1 MYYNNAIPYICFMVG
16 KSLFNNSIHSGLQR
30 SLLIPISLGQTT
42 ATASSGNVDLI
53 SNTYYDILK
62 IIESIYGANMA
73 SKNYEAIPNNYDHYA
88 QLQEG
93 LHELQA
99 QTTDPDITLLLQIA
113 EHTLTGAIN
122 SYTIYGENILL
133 RVDKTT
139 LENSVSELL
148 NEVNVETVNDGET
161 TSSLSLT
168 RSFRLAAVY
177 NYYIMIYGM
186 PASGAGFDPIKIAFL
201 VDILTEKGINP
212 YA

>member
-1 MYYNNAIPYICFMVG
+1 MVG

-88 QLQEG
+88 QLQDG

>member
-1 MYYNNAIPYICFMVG
+1 MVG
-16 KSLFNNSIHSGLQR
+16 KSLFNNSIQSGLQR
-30 SLLIPISLGQTT
+30 SLLIPISLGQSTV
-42 ATASSGNVDLI
+42 TASSGNIDLI

-122 SYTIYGENILL
+122 SYTLYGENILL

-139 LENSVSELL
+139 LENNVSELL

-161 TSSLSLT
+161 TSNLSLT

-186 PASGAGFDPIKIAFL
+186 PASGAGFDPVKIAFL
-201 VDILTEKGINP
+201 VDILTEKGVNP

>member
-1 MYYNNAIPYICFMVG
+1 
-16 KSLFNNSIHSGLQR
+16 
-30 SLLIPISLGQTT
+30 
-42 ATASSGNVDLI
+42 
-53 SNTYYDILK
+53 
-62 IIESIYGANMA
+62 MA

-186 PASGAGFDPIKIAFL
+186 KQEIEL
-201 VDILTEKGINP
+201 N
-212 YA
+212 

>member
-1 MYYNNAIPYICFMVG
+1 MVG

-30 SLLIPISLGQTT
+30 SLLIPISLGQSTV
-42 ATASSGNVDLI
+42 TASSGNIDLI

-122 SYTIYGENILL
+122 SYTLYGENILL

-139 LENSVSELL
+139 LENNVSELL

-161 TSSLSLT
+161 TSNLSLT

-186 PASGAGFDPIKIAFL
+186 PASGAGFDPVKIAFL
-201 VDILTEKGINP
+201 VDILTEKGVNP

>member
-1 MYYNNAIPYICFMVG
+1 MVG

-30 SLLIPISLGQTT
+30 SLLIPISLGQSTV
-42 ATASSGNVDLI
+42 TASSGNIDLI

-122 SYTIYGENILL
+122 SYAIYGENILL

-139 LENSVSELL
+139 LENNVSELL

-186 PASGAGFDPIKIAFL
+186 PASGAGFDPVKIAFL

>member
-1 MYYNNAIPYICFMVG
+1 MVG